1 MRYIFEVTY
10 PALGGDKELLETTA
24 ESVDQ
29 ATAFLLSRLRA
40 YDPTCKP
47 LLRLV
52 ARIDDKAP
60 ILSDSEKSAINAL
73 DPALTP
79 ICVSFIGTQEF
90 PNGAAFGLYN
100 VEESI
105 DDNLTLHS
113 TVTLQTL
120 AVYGYR
126 PVMV

>member
-1 MRYIFEVTY
+1 MRYTFEVTY

-29 ATAFLLSRLRA
+29 ATAFILSRLMS
-40 YDPTCKP
+40 YDPTGKP
-47 LLRLV
+47 LLRL
-52 ARIDDKAP
+52 AAWTDDKAP
-60 ILSDSEKSAINAL
+60 ILADCEKAAINAL

-79 ICVSFIGTQEF
+79 ICVSFVGMQET
-90 PNGAAFGLYN
+90 PSRAFGLYN
-100 VEESI
+100 IEEAI

-113 TVTLQTL
+113 TVSLQTL